1 MLSARSQKIIR
12 ENLKPIVLLAMAGVC
27 CGLLILF
34 RTLWTKSFDYIF
46 LVWNLGLASAPFL
59 FSTISCFQSRLP
71 LRIVFGFLWL
81 LFLPKAPYLITDLI
95 HMRVLASG
103 PIWLDVLMLT
113 SCAAT
118 GLALAYTSTT
128 QVHNMFQNAGKP
140 MTGWVVSIS
149 GMFLCGFGIYL
160 GRFLRWRSIDL
171 FQEPLRLI
179 WDIVER
185 LANPFV
191 HYRAWGVTLGFG
203 CALSFGYVVLFFAT
217 NRESFAR
224 RRADLSDE
232 PIAANKK
239 PASKGGP

>member
-1 MLSARSQKIIR
+1 MLSAPSQKIIR
-12 ENLKPIVLLAMAGVC
+12 ENLKPIVLLAIAGAW

-34 RTLWTKSFDYIF
+34 RTLWTQSFDYVF
-46 LVWNLGLASAPFL
+46 LVWNLELASTPFL
-59 FSTISCFQSRLP
+59 FSTISSFQSRLP
-71 LRIVFGFLWL
+71 LRFVFGFLWL
-81 LFLPKAPYLITDLI
+81 LFLPNAPYLVTDLI
-95 HMRVLASG
+95 HLRVLASG

-118 GLALAYTSTT
+118 GVALAYTSTR
-128 QVHNMFQNAGKP
+128 QIHAMFQNAGKP
-140 MTGWVVSIS
+140 ITGWVVSIS

-171 FQEPLRLI
+171 FHEPLRLI
-179 WDIVER
+179 TDIFER

-203 CALSFGYVVLFFAT
+203 CALSLGYVVLFFAT
-217 NRESFAR
+217 NRESSSR
-224 RRADLSDE
+224 RRADLFEE

-239 PASKGGP
+239 PASTGGP